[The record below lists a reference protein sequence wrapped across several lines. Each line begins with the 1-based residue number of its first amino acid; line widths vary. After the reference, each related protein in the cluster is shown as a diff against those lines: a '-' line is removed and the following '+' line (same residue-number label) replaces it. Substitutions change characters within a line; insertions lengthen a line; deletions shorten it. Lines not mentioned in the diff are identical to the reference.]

1 MRLWASTMKKFKP
14 SSKNGFTDPSKAVLP
29 LWIIFGYLYFV
40 FSLQPYGHQLGRT
53 GLLARLY
60 VKFSCVFCQFP
71 MWCPG
76 SGMVLDCTD
85 S

>member
-1 MRLWASTMKKFKP
+1 MRLRVSTVKKFKP

-29 LWIIFGYLYFV
+29 LWIIFSYLFFV

-53 GLLARLY
+53 GLLALLY
-60 VKFSCVFCQFP
+60 FCQFP

-76 SGMVLDCTD
+76 SGVVLDCID